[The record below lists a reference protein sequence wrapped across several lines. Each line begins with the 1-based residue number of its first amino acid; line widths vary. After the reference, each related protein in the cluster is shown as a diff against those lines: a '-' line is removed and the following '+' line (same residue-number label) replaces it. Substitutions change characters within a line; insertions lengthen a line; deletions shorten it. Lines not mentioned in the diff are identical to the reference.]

1 MITER
6 TVVRHSRLHIDRRL
20 YVCPWTGRLQIFR
33 RVGIFVQ
40 LHDGIRAILVIRS
53 YIIEIRIRCTSHLK
67 IGITGSIEQTTNI
80 QSFRDERQV
89 LFQLELCVHRRF
101 RIIFISLCQL
111 GIRVRVFHT
120 VIVQCITIQHVLG
133 RRQVGRRI
141 ISRKQYRIGNHDLLI
156 HRITAIQ
163 WTGVIVERTGQTHNS
178 LSRLCQINIYIRP

>member
-1 MITER
+1 M
-6 TVVRHSRLHIDRRL
+6 VVRHSRLHIDRRL
-20 YVCPWTGRLQIFR
+20 YICPWTGRLQIFR

-133 RRQVGRRI
+133 RGQVGRRI